1 MDPRLLEHFR
11 EITNI
16 LKNREEPVDVFLISE
31 KFKISIKQAKLLLNN
46 FISQKNLLAEYNLIF
61 SAEIISENKLKTV
74 LVPSFSPKLK
84 EIMAL
89 KDNLI
94 HLGVFAVYKKE
105 QVNLLKDYSVFV
117 HENRKFLQTE
127 IIEISQQQN
136 ANTGNSS
143 NLAKNNVNN
152 TSNNNITSINSISA
166 QANKNASSSSSA
178 TPTTSLNFGK
188 NGKNTTNTNNLK
200 TSSANNSTNKSVS
213 SNNQNNANG
222 LAKAFEGKVSIN
234 KNDVAAIQGT
244 IVNSNSNSN
253 TNKDSKDNFKN
264 QAKVINATITEV
276 NADGDD
282 NDGFGEEN
290 YYGGATNNKAANN
303 NSNNVNNSIPVNAS
317 TANSFATGKRKYNEM
332 TSEESATAESKKI
345 KRDAINKP
353 NGIAFSNKSVI
364 SDSSDDEVSNNSSK
378 VKYNTGSYNGDN
390 HTNNMESSVAGK
402 ASAGD
407 VPKKIRKIRKVKKTN
422 TYIDEKGYMRTVDE
436 FEDEEYWTDE
446 KPKPLPMNHNG
457 FFGNNS
463 NNQGGKKPVKKVAQG
478 QSNLLNFF
486 GGK

>member
-46 FISQKNLLAEYNLIF
+46 FISQKNLLSEYNVIF

-74 LVPSFSPKLK
+74 LVPSFSHKLK

-152 TSNNNITSINSISA
+152 TSKNNTSINSISA
-166 QANKNASSSSSA
+166 QANKNASSASSA

-188 NGKNTTNTNNLK
+188 NGKNTT
-200 TSSANNSTNKSVS
+200 
-213 SNNQNNANG
+213 G
-222 LAKAFEGKVSIN
+222 
-234 KNDVAAIQGT
+234 
-244 IVNSNSNSN
+244 
-253 TNKDSKDNFKN
+253 
-264 QAKVINATITEV
+264 
-276 NADGDD
+276 
-282 NDGFGEEN
+282 
-290 YYGGATNNKAANN
+290 
-303 NSNNVNNSIPVNAS
+303 
-317 TANSFATGKRKYNEM
+317 
-332 TSEESATAESKKI
+332 
-345 KRDAINKP
+345 
-353 NGIAFSNKSVI
+353 
-364 SDSSDDEVSNNSSK
+364 
-378 VKYNTGSYNGDN
+378 
-390 HTNNMESSVAGK
+390 
-402 ASAGD
+402 
-407 VPKKIRKIRKVKKTN
+407 
-422 TYIDEKGYMRTVDE
+422 
-436 FEDEEYWTDE
+436 
-446 KPKPLPMNHNG
+446 
-457 FFGNNS
+457 
-463 NNQGGKKPVKKVAQG
+463 
-478 QSNLLNFF
+478 
-486 GGK
+486 